1 MPRAKPSTFRIQ
13 SKKFFLTYPRC
24 DLSKET
30 VLEFLRTKGTL
41 VDYVIC
47 IEDHK
52 EHDENGGIGTH
63 LHACVVYNRMLNITS
78 ERAFDIQEFHP
89 NVQKTKNHSD
99 ARVYCM
105 KDGNFIM
112 NSKVAPFDYLN
123 GHNFIKRKADY
134 DAQTRAL
141 EQLTLVDP
149 VWPILLHDRKTEWS
163 PVGKQR
169 GLWLVGDANTGKT
182 TWFREQFDQRNYRYF
197 SANQQPYPFEHYNGE
212 QVLLFDDRDPTLDD
226 IKNCINIHGRS
237 HSVGKSRFQQ
247 FYWKYSGTEFYN
259 VMIVLSNH
267 VPVFVNDD
275 AFKARFTVHFIQ

>member
-1 MPRAKPSTFRIQ
+1 MPRSKTTEFRIQ

-24 DLSKET
+24 DLTKEAL
-30 VLEFLRTKGTL
+30 LEFLKTKGTL
-41 VDYVIC
+41 VDYVVC

-52 EHDENGGIGTH
+52 EDDEHGGAGTH

-78 ERAFDIQEFHP
+78 ARSFDFRDFHP
-89 NVQKTKNHSD
+89 HVEKTKNHSD

-123 GHNFIKRKADY
+123 GHNFIKRKADH
-134 DAQTRAL
+134 DAQSRAI

-149 VWPILLHDRKTEWS
+149 VWPILLHDRKTQWS
-163 PVGKQR
+163 PNGKQR
-169 GLWLVGDANTGKT
+169 GIWLVGDANTGKT
-182 TWFREQFDQRNYRYF
+182 TWFREQFDQNNYRYF

-226 IKNCINIHGRS
+226 IKSCINIHGRS

-247 FYWKYSGTEFYN
+247 FYWKYSGTEFFN

-267 VPVFVNDD
+267 IPVFAEDD
-275 AFKARFTVHFIQ
+275 AFKARFTVMHV